1 MPADRRIHFR
11 TAPPTLREREGGG
24 MPTLVGH
31 AAVFD
36 AETTIWDGRRVR
48 LREVVRR
55 GAFARA
61 VREGQDV
68 IANQDHEDSWM
79 LGRTASGT
87 LRLREDDVG
96 LAVEIDLPDTALGR
110 DVAELVRRRDL
121 AGMSFAFIPAKA
133 GGERQTITQL
143 PDGRDDVFTELLD
156 VDLFDVAVEQV
167 DVEEFGEHV
176 DRAAPFEAEHRRK
189 ARELWLEGR
198 RSKLEALKARAQTSR

>member
-156 VDLFDVAVEQV
+156 VDLFDVAVV
-167 DVEEFGEHV
+167 ARPAYPATDVGV
-176 DRAAPFEAEHRRK
+176 RAAPCEAEHRRK